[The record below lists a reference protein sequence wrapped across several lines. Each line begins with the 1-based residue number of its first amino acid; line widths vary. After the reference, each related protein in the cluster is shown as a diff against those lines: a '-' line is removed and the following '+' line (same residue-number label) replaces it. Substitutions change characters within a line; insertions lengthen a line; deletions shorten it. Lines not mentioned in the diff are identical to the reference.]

1 MSMSTR
7 IPDPFATP
15 APSVHTAP
23 KRMAST
29 ALPPCAPYQGVAKPW
44 TTKPNP
50 RGVFSYY
57 LTWALLFV
65 GAGLGGVQSYFSYKN
80 VRLDREPLCLVF
92 SEDFNS
98 GDDAAVFGTDGQNG
112 RWFREVQMDGFGNG
126 EFEMTTGS
134 SNNSFLLNGNL
145 YIVPTLTNDGQPYA
159 DGTTYNST
167 DCTFN
172 VTAADAGF
180 VDGEFDYGG
189 YFTACSRTTNSTS
202 GTIINPVQSAR
213 ISTLL
218 SARRANA
225 SDSARANAESALNRG
240 SIRYGKIEVRAKMP
254 SGDWLWPA
262 IWLLPVN
269 DTYGAWPA
277 SGEIDMVESRGNGL
291 AYTAR
296 GSNYV
301 QGSLNWGPTVGLN
314 AVSKTYSYWEDRH
327 TPFSNDFHTYTLE
340 WTDSWLR
347 VSVDTRLHTLL
358 DIPFSKGGFWNRGD
372 FPTAVKDA
380 KSGQTIV
387 LQDPWLNGTRATPF
401 DQDFYLIMNVAVG
414 GTNGWFPD
422 GQGNKPWLNE
432 AGNPMQDFINNK
444 AQWLPTWPE
453 NALDRGMAVDYV
465 KMWKHCADP

>member
-1 MSMSTR
+1 MSTLN
-7 IPDPFATP
+7 PNPFSTP
-15 APSVHTAP
+15 TPSVHTPP

-29 ALPPCAPYQGVAKPW
+29 ALPPAAPYEGVAKPW
-44 TTKPNP
+44 TQKPNP

-65 GAGLGGVQSYFSYKN
+65 GAGLGGVQSYFSYHN

-112 RWFREVQMDGFGNG
+112 RWLREVQMDGFGNG

-134 SNNSFLLNGNL
+134 SNNSFLLDGNL
-145 YIVPTLTNDGQPYA
+145 
-159 DGTTYNST
+159 T

-172 VTAADAGF
+172 LTATDGGY
-180 VDGEFDYGG
+180 VDGEFDFGG
-189 YFTACSRTTNSTS
+189 YFTACSRTTNSTAGS
-202 GTIINPVQSAR
+202 IINPVQSAR
-213 ISTLL
+213 LSTLL

-225 SDSARANAESALNRG
+225 SADARAAAESALNRG

-254 SGDWLWPA
+254 RGDWLWPA

-269 DTYGAWPA
+269 DTYGPWPA
-277 SGEIDMVESRGNGL
+277 SGEIDIVESRGNGL

-314 AVSKTYSYWEDRH
+314 SVSKTYSYWEDRR

-358 DIPFSKGGFWNRGD
+358 DIPFWKSGFWKRGD
-372 FPTAVKDA
+372 FPATTKDA
-380 KSGQTIV
+380 TSGQTIV
-387 LQDPWLNGTRATPF
+387 LEDPWANGTRATPF

-422 GQGNKPWLNE
+422 GQGNKPWLNQ
-432 AGNPMQDFINNK
+432 AGNPMQDFINGK

-465 KMWKHCADP
+465 RMYKHCADP